1 MGGLGLPQGLLLC
14 FSDERKTLEKK
25 NRGEEGIRELG
36 GGLKKGGRV

>member
-1 MGGLGLPQGLLLC
+1 MGGLGLPQGSLLC
-14 FSDERKTLEKK
+14 FSDEWKTLEK